1 MYGLCDGI
9 GIDEIR
15 VEGKYFLSLF
25 LFILEKISCRRGYY
39 SCSGGGGWIRHG
51 VAVGCWMLD
60 VMCIGSYI
68 YMGIFTLS
76 KYESLI
82 LFDIRYR

>member
-1 MYGLCDGI
+1 MYGLCDSI

-15 VEGKYFLSLF
+15 VEGKYFLSFF

-51 VAVGCWMLD
+51 VAVGCN
-60 VMCIGSYI
+60 VYRIVYI
-68 YMGIFTLS
+68 YGYIHTV
-76 KYESLI
+76 KV
-82 LFDIRYR
+82 